1 MVFLQV
7 ALILGIG
14 LFIFIIAFLGI
25 KLVMKELRKK
35 LNPIA
40 EKLGGKV
47 VSGKWDI
54 WVEAVID
61 DFTVKIKLRSPS
73 QYNRETLYINVV
85 KPFIGKFT
93 VKRRSKLDEIF
104 STNRIV
110 KTHDPEF
117 DRDYIIKSPVPVQV
131 SPHFQDV
138 SRRSAIRFF
147 FENGFNTLQYNGR
160 EFVFTKEGYSK
171 EDIRP
176 ERMEVFVKKTLDFI
190 R

>member
-14 LFIFIIAFLGI
+14 LFIIIAFLGI

-40 EKLGGKV
+40 EKLGGRV

-61 DFTVKIKLRSPS
+61 DFTVKIRLRSPS

-85 KPFIGKFT
+85 KPFIGKCT

-176 ERMEVFVKKTLDFI
+176 KRMEVFVKKALDFI

>member
-40 EKLGGKV
+40 EKLGGRV

-61 DFTVKIKLRSPS
+61 DFTVKIRLRSPS

-85 KPFIGKFT
+85 KPFIGKCSL
-93 VKRRSKLDEIF
+93 KRR
-104 STNRIV
+104 
-110 KTHDPEF
+110 
-117 DRDYIIKSPVPVQV
+117 
-131 SPHFQDV
+131 
-138 SRRSAIRFF
+138 
-147 FENGFNTLQYNGR
+147 
-160 EFVFTKEGYSK
+160 
-171 EDIRP
+171 
-176 ERMEVFVKKTLDFI
+176 
-190 R
+190 